1 MLRKGFTNG
10 NIYSEL
16 AKELLVL
23 TELDGAQSTCLN
35 IIENLPS
42 DIQLKITINLSKTN
56 NPKLIPLFQL
66 ISREMEGE
74 IQRIAV
80 KTLRKFEYLGHKA
93 SPLDPLQFSFL
104 DVQAYVSP
112 SRLQG
117 SCVLVFMMKMEKEYN
132 AYYFSL
138 AFNHLGIK
146 EYFQH
151 TSSNKEELLKIIEKQ
166 NLRSINYFSAQTLLQ
181 DAYKQN
187 QRFGT
192 KVASGLS
199 QYKHFLT
206 NNTKVEA
213 KENSREL
220 LRLSAKEVTPERL
233 INAYFLALKNM
244 DAALVY
250 DIAAPSLQNKFGD
263 RDDFLANWVHPFE
276 KYSFIKSIP
285 LGWINGENNASC
297 QYQIIGSNEND
308 ELKKIDFN
316 FDLEKNNEQWCIAG
330 VKIECFSPINDGD
343 PLNPL
348 NYKVFAGVYSISNY
362 INIKSTF
369 DNWDKVHVTGEFDG
383 GICYKWFKAGDPVDK
398 GLDISSDIYGEFILT
413 NNELII
419 FSSSLKNVTEICYFF
434 QELLQDANK
443 SVHLAVKGL
452 CHVRDVYR
460 VITDT
465 EFTLAKELKEK
476 NHIYYLSFQDYQ
488 YWHNLIRDA
497 ADERYFLG
505 SKIQVFEIKKE
516 NALVE
521 AIIYRNHI
529 FIFSYGEK
537 LEKWGKTFSVAENN
551 IVDITSGWEQGDEK
565 GKWHYYKLVSNLKKD
580 PYTKFFVPQ
589 GSQLEMAKKMR
600 ILN

>member
-1 MLRKGFTNG
+1 MLRKGFISG
-10 NIYSEL
+10 NIYNEL
-16 AKELLVL
+16 AKELIVL

-42 DIQLKITINLSKTN
+42 DIQLKIVENLSKTN
-56 NPKLIPLFQL
+56 NSKLIPLFQL

-74 IQRIAV
+74 VQRIAA
-80 KTLRKFEYLGHKA
+80 KTLRKFEYLGHKVN
-93 SPLDPLQFSFL
+93 PLIPRQFSSL

-117 SCVLVFMMKMEKEYN
+117 SCVLVLIMKVEKDYH

-166 NLRSINYFSAQTLLQ
+166 NLRSINYFSAQRLLQ

-192 KVASGLS
+192 KVASGFS

-206 NNTKVEA
+206 NNTKVEDTENNRELWLAA
-213 KENSREL
+213 KES
-220 LRLSAKEVTPERL
+220 TPERL
-233 INAYFLALKNM
+233 VNAYLLALKNM
-244 DAALVY
+244 DASLVY
-250 DIAAPSLQNKFGD
+250 DLAAPGLQEKFGE
-263 RDDFLANWVHPFE
+263 RNDFLDNWVHPFE

-285 LGWINGENNASC
+285 LAWINGENNAIC
-297 QYQIIGSNEND
+297 QYQIIGSNEKD
-308 ELKKIDFN
+308 ELKKIDFS
-316 FDLEKNNEQWCIAG
+316 FELEKINQQWYISV
-330 VKIECFSPINDGD
+330 VKIECFCPITDGD

-348 NYKVFAGVYSISNY
+348 NYEVYAGVYSISNY
-362 INIKSTF
+362 NSIKSTF
-369 DNWDKVHVTGEFDG
+369 DNWDKVHVTGEFEG

-398 GLDISSDIYGEFILT
+398 GLDISRDIYGEFILT

-419 FSSSLKNVTEICYFF
+419 FSSGLKNVTEICYFF
-434 QELLQDANK
+434 QELIQGTNNP
-443 SVHLAVKGL
+443 VHLAVKGL
-452 CHVRDVYR
+452 CLVRDVYR

-465 EFTLAKELKEK
+465 EFMLSKELAEK

-488 YWHNLIRDA
+488 YWHNLIREQ

-516 NALVE
+516 NYLVE
-521 AIIYRNHI
+521 ALIYRNHI

-537 LEKWGKTFSVAENN
+537 LEKWGKSFPVAESN
-551 IVDITSGWEQGDEK
+551 IVDLASEWEQRGEK
-565 GKWHYYKLVSNLKKD
+565 EKWHYCKLLSNLKKD
-580 PYTKFFVPQ
+580 PYTKFLVPQ
-589 GSQLEMAKKMR
+589 GTQLKMAKNMR

>member
-1 MLRKGFTNG
+1 VIRKGFTNG

-16 AKELLVL
+16 AKELLIL

-42 DIQLKITINLSKTN
+42 DIQLKIVVNLSKTN

-66 ISREMEGE
+66 ISREIEGE
-74 IQRIAV
+74 VQRIAA
-80 KTLRKFEYLGHKA
+80 KTLRKFGYLGHKV
-93 SPLDPLQFSFL
+93 SPLVLSEFNFL

-117 SCVLVFMMKMEKEYN
+117 SCILVLIMKIDKDYH

-146 EYFQH
+146 EYFQY
-151 TSSNKEELLKIIEKQ
+151 TSSSKEELVKIIQKQ
-166 NLRSINYFSAQTLLQ
+166 NLISINYFSAQRLLQ

-192 KVASGLS
+192 KIASGFT
-199 QYKHFLT
+199 QYKHLLS
-206 NNTKVEA
+206 NNEKVEDD
-213 KENSREL
+213 ENSKEFQRL
-220 LRLSAKEVTPERL
+220 LTKGHTPERL
-233 INAYFLALKNM
+233 VNAYFLALKNM
-244 DAALVY
+244 DAPLIY
-250 DIAAPSLQNKFGD
+250 DLAAPGLQKEFGD
-263 RDDFLANWVHPFE
+263 RNEFLANWVHPFE

-285 LGWINGENNASC
+285 LGWTIGENNASC
-297 QYQIIGSNEND
+297 QCQVIGSNESD

-316 FDLEKNNEQWCIAG
+316 LDFEKIGDQWHVSG
-330 VKIECFSPINDGD
+330 VKIECLSSISDGD

-362 INIKSTF
+362 NIIKSTF

-383 GICYKWFKAGDPVDK
+383 GICYKWFKTTNSLDT
-398 GLDISSDIYGEFILT
+398 GLDISKDIYGEFIIT

-419 FSSSLKNVTEICYFF
+419 FSGSLKNVTEICYSF
-434 QELLQDANK
+434 QELIQGINN

-452 CHVRDVYR
+452 CLVRDVYR

-465 EFTLAKELKEK
+465 KFTLAKRLAEK
-476 NHIYYLSFQDYQ
+476 NYIYYLSFHDYQ
-488 YWHNLIRDA
+488 YWYNLIREE

-516 NALVE
+516 NYLVE
-521 AIIYRNHI
+521 ALIYRNHI
-529 FIFSYGEK
+529 FIFSYGGK
-537 LEKWGKTFSVAENN
+537 IEKWRKSFPVAESN
-551 IVDITSGWEQGDEK
+551 IIEIDSGWEQRDEK
-565 GKWHYYKLVSNLKKD
+565 GKWHYCKLVSNLKKD

-589 GSQLEMAKKMR
+589 GSQLEMAKKMK